1 MPKGLSRR
9 LKSAFI
15 VQALLATFAIVAG
28 SLVAGQYA
36 INALSRQSL
45 EEEAARFWRAHA
57 ADQAA
62 RPPWTSVLQGYYVPD
77 AGSAPDV
84 PSYLRT
90 MRPGLYALQ
99 AEQRMVLVEAKPGG
113 RLYLS
118 YHQHR
123 LLQYAVWLTLA
134 PVVLAILAVL
144 VSTWLTYRIAKRMVS
159 PVDWLAR
166 EVADWDPREP
176 DVRKLAPDVLPADA
190 GQETRQLAGALQRMA
205 ARTREFVRRERDFT
219 RDASH
224 ELRTPLTVI
233 RVASD
238 LMQGDPDMPDRMQRS
253 LARIQRAGRD
263 MEAVIDA
270 FLILARESDIEPQ
283 RETFDVRDVVYEQVE
298 ELRPLLVGKPVEMAV
313 VESAAPRL
321 HASPRVLAVMVGN
334 LVRNACTFTEQGRIE
349 VRIESDRVLIRDT
362 GIGMSEDALRRAFDP
377 FFRADLENPSGKG
390 MGLSIV
396 RRLGERF
403 DWPVAI
409 DSEPGRG
416 TTATIRFGG

>member
-1 MPKGLSRR
+1 MSGGLSRR

-15 VQALLATFAIVAG
+15 VQALLATFAMVAG
-28 SLVAGQYA
+28 TFVAGQYA
-36 INALSRQSL
+36 IRELSQKTLL
-45 EEEAARFWRAHA
+45 EEADRFWTERRA
-57 ADQAA
+57 DPAA
-62 RPPWTSVLQGYYVPD
+62 RPPYTSVLRGYFVPNAAVL
-77 AGSAPDV
+77 AGV
-84 PSYLRT
+84 PSHLRT

-99 AEQRMVLVEAKPGG
+99 ADKRMVRVQERPEG
-113 RLYLS
+113 RLYIS
-118 YHQHR
+118 YHQVR
-123 LLQYAVWLTLA
+123 LLRNAVWLTLA
-134 PVVLAILAVL
+134 PLVLAVL
-144 VSTWLTYRIAKRMVS
+144 AVLIVTWLTYRIARRVVA

-176 DVRKLAPDVLPADA
+176 DTRMLASDKLPADA

-205 ARTREFVRRERDFT
+205 ARTRDFVRRERDFT

-238 LMQGDPDMPDRMQRS
+238 LMQGDPEMPERMQRS
-253 LARIQRAGRD
+253 LGRIQRAGRD

-283 RETFDVRDVVYEQVE
+283 RETFDVREVVQEQVE
-298 ELRPLLVGKPVEMAV
+298 ELRPLLGGKPVELRL
-313 VESAAPRL
+313 VESASPRL

-334 LVRNACTFTEQGRIE
+334 LLRNACTFTEQGEIE
-349 VRIESDRVLIRDT
+349 VRIERDRVTIRDT
-362 GIGMSEDALRRAFDP
+362 GIGMSEEALRRAFDP
-377 FFRADLENPSGKG
+377 FYRADIENPSGKG

-403 DWPVAI
+403 DWPVSM

-416 TTATIRFGG
+416 TTATIRFGA